1 MKVNCATK
9 PGRNRIPRIVASGRK
24 IEPSRHLWHG
34 LLGSATSL
42 CSHAERRNRRER
54 ATGLELNASKRRYP
68 ADSRHRLNY
77 NPNRMSSVL
86 ACFLLKSL
94 SAVCLVA
101 VLAVGAEAQKP
112 KPSPSPTPGTED
124 PQATVKIPIRR
135 VRLPITV
142 TDKKGQFVPGLTRDD
157 FVILEDKVPQQI
169 ETSSDDLSLTLPLY
183 IAVLMDT
190 SPSTAGKL
198 KFQQESAMN
207 FIQTVVKPRKDRVL
221 FATFDDQINL
231 LQDFTDKLDL
241 LDKAVYSVKKMGTQ
255 TALYDAIWQFCDE
268 KMRSVPGRRVL
279 LVVSD
284 GEDTYS
290 RANIRDA
297 IDIAQ
302 RTETTI
308 FAIST
313 KAGFLATVPGVEAGQ
328 VKDKKDR
335 DLETLAE
342 ETGGVAF
349 FSGDMLT
356 LERSFTKI
364 SKELRAQYLVT
375 YKPSN
380 DRYDGSFRK
389 IDVKL
394 AERKGDLK
402 VRTKHGYK
410 AIADSVAP

>member
-1 MKVNCATK
+1 MSV
-9 PGRNRIPRIVASGRK
+9 R
-24 IEPSRHLWHG
+24 L
-34 LLGSATSL
+34 TS
-42 CSHAERRNRRER
+42 
-54 ATGLELNASKRRYP
+54 
-68 ADSRHRLNY
+68 
-77 NPNRMSSVL
+77 
-86 ACFLLKSL
+86 FLFKYL
-94 SAVCLVA
+94 SVA
-101 VLAVGAEAQKP
+101 VVISAAALSVAAQKP
-112 KPSPSPTPGTED
+112 KPSPTPIPED
-124 PQATVKIPIRR
+124 PQGTVKVAIRR

-142 TDKKGQFVPGLTRDD
+142 TDKKGQFVPGLTKND
-157 FVILEDKVPQQI
+157 FVILEDKVPQAI
-169 ETSSDDLSLTLPLY
+169 ETFSDDLSQTTPLY

-207 FIQTVVKPRKDRVL
+207 FIQTVVKPRRDRVL
-221 FATFDDQINL
+221 FGTFDDQINL
-231 LQDFTDKLDL
+231 MQDFTDRLDL

-255 TALYDAIWQFCDE
+255 TALFDAIWQFCDE

-279 LVVSD
+279 LLVTD

-328 VKDKKDR
+328 VEDKKDK
-335 DLETLAE
+335 DLQTLAE

-349 FSGDMLT
+349 FTGDMLS
-356 LERSFTKI
+356 LERSFTRI

-375 YKPSN
+375 YNPTNKS
-380 DRYDGSFRK
+380 YDGTFRK

-394 AERKGDLK
+394 GDGHGDLK
-402 VRTKHGYK
+402 VRTKRGYK
-410 AIADSVAP
+410 AIADGVAQ

>member
-1 MKVNCATK
+1 MRGAQ
-9 PGRNRIPRIVASGRK
+9 
-24 IEPSRHLWHG
+24 
-34 LLGSATSL
+34 
-42 CSHAERRNRRER
+42 
-54 ATGLELNASKRRYP
+54 
-68 ADSRHRLNY
+68 ADSRHHLNY
-77 NPNRMSSVL
+77 NPTRMTSGLARFSLKFLSVL
-86 ACFLLKSL
+86 CIM
-94 SAVCLVA
+94 SAVTLV
-101 VLAVGAEAQKP
+101 VFGQKT
-112 KPSPSPTPGTED
+112 KPSPSPTPVPEEQQGS
-124 PQATVKIPIRR
+124 VVIPIRR

-142 TDKKGQFVPGLTRDD
+142 TDKKGQFVPGLTKED
-157 FVILEDKVPQQI
+157 FMVLEDKVPQQI
-169 ETSSDDLSLTLPLY
+169 ETFSDDLSLTLPLY

-268 KMRSVPGRRVL
+268 KMRTVPGRRVL

-328 VKDKKDR
+328 VADKKDR
-335 DLETLAE
+335 DLLSLAE
-342 ETGGVAF
+342 ETGGAAF
-349 FSGDMLT
+349 FTGDMLS
-356 LERSFTKI
+356 LERSFTRI

-375 YKPSN
+375 YNPTNKS
-380 DRYDGSFRK
+380 YDGTFRK

-394 AERKGDLK
+394 TQGKGDLR
-402 VRTKHGYK
+402 VRTKRGYK
-410 AIADSVAP
+410 AIADSVRP

>member
-1 MKVNCATK
+1 MTLRVTGFLFKFFAVAC
-9 PGRNRIPRIVASGRK
+9 IIVA
-24 IEPSRHLWHG
+24 
-34 LLGSATSL
+34 ATL
-42 CSHAERRNRRER
+42 
-54 ATGLELNASKRRYP
+54 
-68 ADSRHRLNY
+68 
-77 NPNRMSSVL
+77 SV
-86 ACFLLKSL
+86 S
-94 SAVCLVA
+94 
-101 VLAVGAEAQKP
+101 AQKP
-112 KPSPSPTPGTED
+112 KPSPAPTPPSDEN
-124 PQATVKIPIRR
+124 TVKIPIRR

-142 TDKKGQFVPGLTRDD
+142 QDKKGQFVAGLTKND
-157 FVILEDKVPQQI
+157 FIILEDKVPQAI
-169 ETSSDDLSLTLPLY
+169 ETFSDDLALTTPLY

-221 FATFDDQINL
+221 FGTFDDQITL

-241 LDKAVYSVKKMGTQ
+241 LDKAVYGVKKMGKQ
-255 TALYDAIWQFCDE
+255 TALFDAVWQFCDE

-279 LVVSD
+279 LLVTD

-313 KAGFLATVPGVEAGQ
+313 KAGFLGTVPGVEAGQ
-328 VKDKKDR
+328 ISDKKDR
-335 DLETLAE
+335 DLQTLAE

-349 FSGDMLT
+349 FTGDMLS
-356 LERSFTKI
+356 LERSFNRI

-375 YKPSN
+375 YNPTNKS
-380 DRYDGSFRK
+380 YDGTFRK

-394 AERKGDLK
+394 SDGHDGLK

-410 AIADSVAP
+410 AIADSVMP

>member
-1 MKVNCATK
+1 VRCLGTALAKAPLKAAHFKKGNKLGVE
-9 PGRNRIPRIVASGRK
+9 RIETQCLDDCGKLP
-24 IEPSRHLWHG
+24 
-34 LLGSATSL
+34 
-42 CSHAERRNRRER
+42 
-54 ATGLELNASKRRYP
+54 
-68 ADSRHRLNY
+68 NY
-77 NPNRMSSVL
+77 NPSSMS
-86 ACFLLKSL
+86 ALLKSL
-94 SAVCLVA
+94 LFKYLSAATIVTAAALSVS
-101 VLAVGAEAQKP
+101 AQKP
-112 KPSPSPTPGTED
+112 KPSPTPLPED
-124 PQATVKIPIRR
+124 PQGSVRIPIRR

-142 TDKKGQFVPGLTRDD
+142 TDKKGNFVPGLTQND
-157 FVILEDKVPQQI
+157 FMILEDRLPQSI
-169 ETSSDDLSLTLPLY
+169 ETFSDDLSQTTPLF

-221 FATFDDQINL
+221 FGTFDDEINL
-231 LQDFTDKLDL
+231 LQDFTDRLDL
-241 LDKAVYSVKKMGTQ
+241 LDKAVYSVKKMGKQ
-255 TALYDAIWQFCDE
+255 TALFDAVWQFCDE

-279 LVVSD
+279 LLVTD

-328 VKDKKDR
+328 VADKKDK
-335 DLETLAE
+335 DLLTLAE
-342 ETGGVAF
+342 ETGGTAF
-349 FSGDMLT
+349 FTGDMLS

-375 YKPSN
+375 YNPTNKS
-380 DRYDGSFRK
+380 YDGTFRK

-394 AERKGDLK
+394 ADGHNDLK
-402 VRTKHGYK
+402 VRTKRGYK
-410 AIADSVAP
+410 AIADSVAQ